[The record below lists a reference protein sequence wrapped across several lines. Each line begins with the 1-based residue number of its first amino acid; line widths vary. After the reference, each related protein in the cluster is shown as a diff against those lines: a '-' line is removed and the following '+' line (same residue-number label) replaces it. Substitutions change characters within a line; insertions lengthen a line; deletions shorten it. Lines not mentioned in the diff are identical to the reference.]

1 MRAKEF
7 EKSPN
12 KPIVYVDMD
21 GVLADLFNHVG
32 TLHDVEHYTRM
43 TKDQWEEF
51 FKNSNAYELFSNLPA
66 FPTANRLLQIVKQYA
81 GGYTILSSPLNFD
94 KAGSIK
100 GKREWLSK
108 HITVHPDGIIFEHEK
123 YKYAKQAN
131 GTPNILIDDFN
142 TNITAWRAHGG
153 IGIKY
158 QADEDSLDVV
168 IRGLQQAKQKSQKDI
183 DDVMESIKHLKH
195 HKENMME
202 MFKKF
207 LPLAMHYIGLKSL
220 PQIKFEM
227 HITDAHQ
234 PTFGKYEN
242 GEQILYVALLNRNP
256 NDILRTVAHEL
267 VHYKQDTEHRLKQ
280 DSGITGSPHENQAN
294 AIAGIVMR
302 HFNKKYP
309 KYLSQKPIT
318 EQRHGGDNE
327 TGVI

>member
-1 MRAKEF
+1 MRANEF
-7 EKSPN
+7 EKS
-12 KPIVYVDMD
+12 KKTPIVYVDMD
-21 GVLADLFNHVG
+21 GVLADLFNHAG
-32 TLHDVEHYTRM
+32 GLHDVEHYTRI
-43 TKDQWEEF
+43 TKDQWEHF
-51 FKNSNAYELFSNLPA
+51 FKNTNAYHLFRDLPA
-66 FPTANRLLQIVKQYA
+66 FSTANKLLQIVKQYA

-94 KAGSIK
+94 RAGSIK
-100 GKREWLSK
+100 GKREWLAK
-108 HITVHPDGIIFEHEK
+108 HISVQPDNVIFEHEK
-123 YKYAKQAN
+123 YKYAKQAD

-142 TNITAWRAHGG
+142 TNIKAWRAAGG

-158 QADEDSLDVV
+158 QADENSLDVV
-168 IRGLQQAKQKSQKDI
+168 VQALKNAETAKEP
-183 DDVMESIKHLKH
+183 VAESIKHLQH
-195 HKENMME
+195 HKSIMME
-202 MFKKF
+202 IFKKF

-220 PQIKFEM
+220 PQMKFEM

-242 GEQILYVALLNRNP
+242 DEQTLYVALLNRNP

-267 VHYKQDTEHRLKQ
+267 VHYKQDTEHKLEQ

-309 KYLSQKPIT
+309 EYLSQKPIT

-327 TGVI
+327 TVFI